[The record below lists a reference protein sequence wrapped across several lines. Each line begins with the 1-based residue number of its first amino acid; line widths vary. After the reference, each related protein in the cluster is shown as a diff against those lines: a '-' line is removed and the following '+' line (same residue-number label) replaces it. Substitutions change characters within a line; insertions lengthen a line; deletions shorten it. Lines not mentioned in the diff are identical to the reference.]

1 MRSRFRKAVLLSV
14 IAFSL
19 LASSVPVY
27 ATETAM
33 TPENTDT
40 TTSWTDKAWENIKS
54 GAAATW
60 EGIKDTGATIVDAG
74 GTAVD
79 IIGTTAGNV
88 ADTLGKAYDIATSD
102 ASVKEKVT
110 GVAAVGTTAA
120 IKNSQEINA
129 KAKEFGDRTVTRYTT
144 KSSATGSTASTTT
157 TTVESTESTLE
168 GDSSAKELQV
178 QGTAELVGILKNVC
192 TESTDE
198 ALNIKA
204 GVVADIIVS
213 LRGYGFSDSAILGI
227 LYNVYHECK
236 FNVYIMQGMTK
247 DENGLACYDMNSG
260 YLLIDGASPNVSA
273 DQLASAYATREYT
286 AKYNE
291 AKSYDSG
298 LGMCQ
303 WTRERKIKLLA
314 IGNKFS
320 SDPKT
325 CIWDVTGTTTSWAI
339 SFSDLGEFYNWSKYQ
354 PGTTEGRSFSITYV
368 EVPSASMQSAFL
380 ANSVSSPRAEENM
393 NDLGDKGWT
402 VGASSYEENDTHG
415 GSADMEWETFKTL
428 DDPFLAAEAFAMHYE
443 RCGDK
448 NRYEKDV
455 LEDLVTKMAPL
466 MDVSTGKLLQTSDSY
481 NTVETTVNTITNMAA
496 TGYITEDNLASFSQG
511 AELNVDSKLLSNA
524 VRQALS
530 QSDLYSLANWERN
543 IAYDNTDSKIIS
555 LGRKILVAIGIIFE
569 VWSLLIYLAYWFDRL
584 NNFIPIDLLNILT
597 LGKLRIADNDS
608 EATFSLRD
616 NSTRTNVKTVNHR
629 AVLFI
634 AICGL
639 AFGTLIVTGKL
650 FTLLFGVVNFV
661 RNLLK

>member
-14 IAFSL
+14 TAFSL

-102 ASVKEKVT
+102 ASVKEKVA

-120 IKNSQEINA
+120 IKNSQETNA

-393 NDLGDKGWT
+393 NDLGDNGWT

-448 NRYEKDV
+448 NRYKKDV

-569 VWSLLIYLAYWFDRL
+569 VWSLFIYLAYWFDKL

>member
-1 MRSRFRKAVLLSV
+1 MRSRFRKAVLFGV
-14 IAFSL
+14 TTFSL
-19 LASSVPVY
+19 LASSIPVY
-27 ATETAM
+27 ASETAM
-33 TPENTDT
+33 TQENTET
-40 TTSWTDKAWENIKS
+40 ATSWGDKAWEMTKGA
-54 GAAATW
+54 GAAIV
-60 EGIKDTGATIVDAG
+60 EGVKDTVSTIIDAG

-79 IIGTTAGNV
+79 VIGNTAGNAV
-88 ADTLGKAYDIATSD
+88 DTIGKAYDIATSD
-102 ASVKEKVT
+102 ASVKEKVA
-110 GVAAVGTTAA
+110 GVAAAGA
-120 IKNSQEINA
+120 IGYLKNNA
-129 KAKEFGDRTVTRYTT
+129 ETNTKVKDFNDRTVTRYST
-144 KSSATGSTASTTT
+144 KSSATGSTASSTAA
-157 TTVESTESTLE
+157 TVESTESTLE

-213 LRGYGFSDSAILGI
+213 LRGYGFSDSAILGV
-227 LYNVYHECK
+227 LYNIYHECK

-260 YLLIDGASPNVSA
+260 YLLIDGSAPNVSA
-273 DQLASAYATREYT
+273 DQLQSAYATRKYT
-286 AKYNE
+286 VKYNE

-325 CIWDVTGTTTSWAI
+325 CVWDVTGTTTSWAI
-339 SFSDLGEFYNWSKYQ
+339 SSADLGEFYNWSKYQ

-402 VGASSYEENDTHG
+402 VGASSYEAYDKQG
-415 GSADMEWETFKTL
+415 GSQDMEWETFKTL

-448 NRYEKDV
+448 NRYEESV

-543 IAYDNTDSKIIS
+543 VAYDNTDSKIIS
-555 LGRKILVAIGIIFE
+555 FGRKLLVAIGIIFE

-597 LGKLRIADNDS
+597 LGKLRIADSDT

-616 NSTRTNVKTVNHR
+616 NSSRTNVKTVNHR